1 MSHDSSTDACGLDFG
16 TSNSEIGILRAGSPS
31 LVEVENGRPRIP
43 TTIFF
48 DDTTRDDVFGEAAIA
63 RFLEGQPGRML
74 WAIKSV
80 LGTALQGEATIV
92 RGRRIAFE
100 EIITRIL
107 RNLKAKGD
115 EAAGRELT
123 RVVLGRPVRFNDS
136 DDALDRAAEEI
147 LRRSARGAG
156 FAQVEVELEPI
167 AAGLEL
173 ETHIDRE
180 QIAAVVDI
188 GGGTS
193 DFSVI
198 RLTPAAQHRRVA
210 DRERILAV
218 GGIHIGGTDF
228 DRQLSVTQLM
238 PHLGLGASYRN
249 DRGDV
254 LQMPQW
260 VFHDLASWLRINFIY
275 DTRMLDG
282 IYDILSKNKD
292 GDRRLARLDRV
303 LSAHLG
309 HTLAREVE
317 RTKISLSGD
326 ETVTTPLDW
335 IERRFGLTVTRT
347 ELNAAITEL
356 LDDAVRELENVLR
369 ASGVKN
375 DAFDVVFFTG
385 GGSLLPEV
393 RTRVRQLL
401 PNAKAFDTDQFG
413 GIALGLTLEAGRI
426 FA

>member
-1 MSHDSSTDACGLDFG
+1 MNQDSSSHVCGLDFG
-16 TSNSEIGILRAGSPS
+16 TSNSEIGILRDGAPS
-31 LVEVENGRPRIP
+31 LADVENGRPRIP

-48 DDTTRDDVFGEAAIA
+48 DDTTRDEVFGEAAIA

-92 RGRRIAFE
+92 RGRRMAFE

-107 RNLKAKGD
+107 RNLKSKGD
-115 EAAGRELT
+115 AAAGRELT
-123 RVVLGRPVRFNDS
+123 HVVLGRPVHFNDS
-136 DDALDRAAEEI
+136 DPALDRAAEEI
-147 LRRSARGAG
+147 LRRSARAAG
-156 FAQVEVELEPI
+156 FTHVEMELEPI

-173 ETHIDRE
+173 ETHIERE

-193 DFSVI
+193 DFTVI
-198 RLTPAAQHRRVA
+198 RLSPAAQHPRVS

-228 DRQLSVTQLM
+228 DRQLSVAELM

-249 DRGDV
+249 ERGDV

-282 IYDILSKNKD
+282 IYDILARNKD
-292 GDRRLARLDRV
+292 DDRRLARLDKV
-303 LSAHLG
+303 LAAHLG

-317 RTKISLSGD
+317 RTKIALTAD
-326 ETVTTPLDW
+326 AEVTTPLDW
-335 IERRFGLTVTRT
+335 IERRFGLTVTRA
-347 ELNAAITEL
+347 ELNAAIAGL
-356 LDDAVRELENVLR
+356 LDDAIRELESVLR
-369 ASGVKN
+369 ASGVRN
-375 DAFDVVFFTG
+375 DAIDVVFFTEAAPSCPRCAG
-385 GGSLLPEV
+385 ACGNCCRMRRRSIPINSAGS
-393 RTRVRQLL
+393 RW
-401 PNAKAFDTDQFG
+401 G
-413 GIALGLTLEAGRI
+413 
-426 FA
+426 